1 MTPEVHIFAKVFR
14 MDKVTIS
21 QQWLKEV
28 YHEWLVSYN
37 IIIFPQLDPL
47 ADVITMINSTMA
59 NLTLAYNT
67 PYNVS
72 VVADLCG

>member
-1 MTPEVHIFAKVFR
+1 MTPKVHIFAEVFR
-14 MDKVTIS
+14 MDKVIIS
-21 QQWLKEV
+21 LQWAQEV
-28 YHEWLVSYN
+28 YQEWLVSYN
-37 IIIFPQLDPL
+37 IIILPQLDPIT
-47 ADVITMINSTMA
+47 DVVMMINSSMT